1 MTRNELAP
9 YLITDYL
16 RENVKAEFRETP
28 EKVLADK
35 SLRSDQET
43 IDVRVVQGWLKG

>member
-1 MTRNELAP
+1 MSRNELAP
-9 YLITDYL
+9 YLVTGYL

-28 EKVLADK
+28 EKFLADQ

-43 IDVRVVQGWLKG
+43 KDVRVVQKWLRG